1 MNRSKTFKN
10 SNLRKYYEL
19 LKRDLTLNEIEKLV
33 RRDVPAVYEF
43 YAREMEKPDGKQN
56 LIMRILVFSRNFF
69 IAFLLKLTAARR
81 LTYSVALFVFFYG
94 LFIGS
99 NPWILVGFIML
110 NILLALEVTDKLIA
124 KDELEVAREIQMG
137 LMPEQAPFEDCL
149 EISCYSKAAR
159 EVGGDYYDFIRPK
172 SDSNRLYIV
181 VGDVKGKG
189 MAAALYMVRV
199 QALLQYL
206 LEEIPSP
213 KEVLIALNHNVC
225 KIMRKDYF
233 ISMAITRI
241 HRDGKFT
248 LCRAGHMPVI
258 HYIANERNCKIVEPK
273 GIAIGLENNGCFE
286 RTIEEVNL
294 DAKTNDVFVFYTD
307 GLIET
312 MNNKGDQYGEESLL
326 KVIKENATKST
337 PEIKDSVLK
346 DIAKF
351 SGMTPSHDDLTLI
364 VVKIKKSRKPA

>member
-1 MNRSKTFKN
+1 MNRLKSPKN
-10 SNLRKYYEL
+10 SQFRKYYEL
-19 LKRDLTLNEIEKLV
+19 LKSDLSLDEIEKLV
-33 RRDVPAVYEF
+33 RRDVPALYEF

-56 LIMRILVFSRNFF
+56 FLMRVLVFSRNFF

-81 LTYSVALFVFFYG
+81 LTYSVALIVFFYG
-94 LFIGS
+94 LFVGL
-99 NPWILVGFIML
+99 NPWILGGFIIL

-137 LMPEQAPFEDCL
+137 LMPEQAPFADRL
-149 EISCYSKAAR
+149 EISCYSKPAR
-159 EVGGDYYDFIRPK
+159 EVGGDYYDFIRPQ
-172 SDSNRLYIV
+172 SDNHSLYIV

-213 KEVLIALNHNVC
+213 KEVLIALNHNIC

-233 ISMAITRI
+233 ISMMITRI
-241 HRDGKFT
+241 QQNDKFS

-258 HYIANERNCKIVEPK
+258 HYQAQERNCKIVAPK
-273 GIAIGLENNGCFE
+273 GIAIGLENSGYFQ
-286 RTIEEVNL
+286 RSLEEVNL
-294 DAKTNDVFVFYTD
+294 DAKPNDVFIFYTD

-326 KVIKENATKST
+326 KVIRENATKS
-337 PEIKDSVLK
+337 PAEIKDSVLK
-346 DIAKF
+346 NVAKF
-351 SGMTPSHDDLTLI
+351 SGTAPSHDDLTLI
-364 VVKIKKSRKPA
+364 VVKIKKALKPA